1 MESLGAAR
9 HTITEEVR
17 LLVVHQRLADRL
29 GELAQAAVP
38 VLLRAAL
45 RCSAAA
51 AEVAQA
57 QQALTPLEKE
67 DLKEVRAGRGVVHAV
82 PVPASL
88 A

>member
-1 MESLGAAR
+1 VLPLLESLGAAR

-45 RCSAAA
+45 RSSA

-57 QQALTPLEKE
+57 QQALPPMVKE
-67 DLKEVRAGRGVVHAV
+67 HLQEVRCWQG
-82 PVPASL
+82 
-88 A
+88 